1 MKKQIIVSI
10 AKPCTENWSKMTP
23 SEKGRFCGQCN
34 KEVIDF
40 TKMTSDQVVD
50 SLTNKSGQKIC
61 GLFRN
66 EQLGKPKTKFNQF
79 LKNVFQKT
87 SAYPKIGSARTAA
100 LMILGFIISLTGC
113 EGTVKES
120 GAKPAA
126 QTTNK
131 PMIDD
136 AQKVKNIEC
145 GKTKGEAAAIEI
157 KPPQPIKKK

>member
-1 MKKQIIVSI
+1 MKKQIIISI

-40 TKMTSDQVVD
+40 TKMTSDQVID
-50 SLTNKSGQKIC
+50 CLANKSDQKIC

-66 EQLGKPKTKFNQF
+66 EQLGKPKTKLNNF
-79 LKNVFQKT
+79 LINIYQKT
-87 SAYPKIGSARTAA
+87 TTYSKIGSARAA
-100 LMILGFIISLTGC
+100 VLMILGFIISLTGC
-113 EGTVKES
+113 DENVK
-120 GAKPAA
+120 GAIAKPAT
-126 QTTNK
+126 QTPNK

-136 AQKVKNIEC
+136 AQKVENIEC
-145 GKTKGEAAAIEI
+145 FKTKGEAAAVEI